1 MSIKSQNN
9 GITKNKS
16 ITNENLGSEKS
27 DSVGGSSKMTTK
39 AKSGGQ
45 FTRFADYFVICGLD
59 LDQGLEVDKFAG
71 K

>member
-16 ITNENLGSEKS
+16 ITNENLGSES
-27 DSVGGSSKMTTK
+27 ASVGGSSKMTTK